1 MKSIFGTLD
10 EAVQK
15 GTHADLV
22 DFKFGIGEID
32 PAHENI
38 QGQAYFLGYMDA
50 NPHIQTATIHFIMPR
65 RAEVHT
71 HDYTRDDL
79 ENIRLRIK
87 VIVER
92 AESPTP
98 DLRPNTEGC
107 QYCKHRLTCDAL
119 HKKLLPLAQ
128 KYAPAVDDFEVELY
142 QNLNPAN
149 IEDPVLIGKMMNV
162 SQVID
167 KWGKAVRQQ
176 AMKLAE
182 EEGAEIPGYALA
194 WRSPSVKIESAQEA
208 YEAVQSLL
216 SPDEFMD
223 ACTVTIPKIAK
234 QVSEKLQRGEKGN
247 ARGKVELLLEGA
259 GIMEAEEDRPRAPY
273 LRKDRKLK

>member
-1 MKSIFGTLD
+1 MKSIFGTVD
-10 EAVQK
+10 EGIQK
-15 GTHADLV
+15 GTHADIV
-22 DFKFGIGEID
+22 DHKFGVGEID

-38 QGQAYFLGYMDA
+38 QGQAYLLGYMDA

-65 RAEVHT
+65 RDEVHT
-71 HDYTRDDL
+71 YDYTRDDL
-79 ENIRLRIK
+79 EDIRLRIK
-87 VIVER
+87 VIIER
-92 AESPTP
+92 AQLPTP

-107 QYCKHRLTCDAL
+107 KYCKHRLTCDAL

-149 IEDPVLIGKMMNV
+149 IEDPDLIGKMMNV
-162 SQVID
+162 SQVVD

-182 EEGAEIPGYALA
+182 EEGAEIPGYTLG

-208 YEAVQSLL
+208 YDAVQDVLT
-216 SPDEFMD
+216 PDEFMD
-223 ACTVTIPKIAK
+223 ACSVTVPKISKAL
-234 QVSEKLQRGEKGN
+234 SEKLPRGEKSG
-247 ARGKVELLLEGA
+247 ARGQVELLLESA
-259 GIMEAEEDRPRAPY
+259 GVMEEEENRPRTPY